1 MEDIQKKYNKLE
13 MIGTGNILMFI
24 EQKKEIQENMFQL
37 KK

>member
-1 MEDIQKKYNKLE
+1 MEDIQKKYDKLE

-24 EQKKEIQENMFQL
+24 ELKKEIQENMLQL